1 MKAIQSIILNNINI
15 NAMKNLSARVMAL
28 ILTMSAFLGQV
39 SAQATDNI
47 SYQDKKFSSSQMVAA
62 KASTDENLLIISGK
76 ILDATTMQPVGRAKI
91 NMDKFGDELVQASID
106 NDGRY
111 AIALRKDEL
120 GEPMRITFKIPGYKR
135 FIVKNIDKRQSFAD
149 VNVLLEPDENKQKST
164 GNVVYKM
171 SSDPFNPL
179 VLRFE

>member
-1 MKAIQSIILNNINI
+1 
-15 NAMKNLSARVMAL
+15 MKNLSARVMAL
-28 ILTMSAFLGQV
+28 ILTMGAFLGQV

-47 SYQDKKFSSSQMVAA
+47 SYQHKKISNSQTVAA
-62 KASTDENLLIISGK
+62 KASVDENILIISGK
-76 ILDATTMQPVGRAKI
+76 ILDATTMQPVGKAKI

-120 GEPMRITFKIPGYKR
+120 GEPVRITFKIPGYKR
-135 FIVKNIDKRQSFAD
+135 YIVRNIDKRQSFAD
-149 VNVLLEPDENKQKST
+149 VNVLLEPENSREKST

>member
-1 MKAIQSIILNNINI
+1 
-15 NAMKNLSARVMAL
+15 MKNLSARVMAL
-28 ILTMSAFLGQV
+28 ILTMGAFLGQV
-39 SAQATDNI
+39 SAQETDNI
-47 SYQDKKFSSSQMVAA
+47 TYQDKKFSNSQMVAA
-62 KASTDENLLIISGK
+62 KASADENVLIISGK
-76 ILDATTMQPVGRAKI
+76 ILDATTMQPVGKAKI
-91 NMDKFGDELVQASID
+91 NLDKFGDELVQASID

-135 FIVKNIDKRQSFAD
+135 YVVKNIDKRQSFAD
-149 VNVLLEPDENKQKST
+149 VNVLLEPEDSKQKST